1 LQGRGKGGFYI
12 EAIHYYDSGY
22 GYGEGDDGYSG
33 YGENATYA
41 GDDGYSG
48 YGENVTYAGD
58 DGYSGYGEN
67 ATYADNGGNATSAGD
82 DDLPPPEERVPQE
95 CTQVPFEETFL
106 FLSADLAIPPTTA
119 DPNEIGTNFIYD
131 PSPIYN
137 ETEFSDNVFNAVE
150 LESSQITGVCTRTSS
165 TLDGDVGGGD
175 CQFVI
180 VVDGSSVTFGGF
192 IEDNVAGGSPQALV
206 ISGGSAE
213 NTGITGE
220 VALIPVDG
228 NGDEFTGDIFFD
240 AFGYQATLSGIMLV
254 CEMMEAL

>member
-1 LQGRGKGGFYI
+1 LLLFHLQGRGKGGFYI
-12 EAIHYYDSGY
+12 EAVTYYSGY
-22 GYGEGDDGYSG
+22 GYSGYGENATDDGYSGYGANATDDGYDGYSG
-33 YGENATYA
+33 YGENATDA
-41 GDDGYSG
+41 P
-48 YGENVTYAGD
+48 
-58 DGYSGYGEN
+58 
-67 ATYADNGGNATSAGD
+67 SAA
-82 DDLPPPEERVPQE
+82 PPSEERVPQE

-119 DPNEIGTNFIYD
+119 DPNEIGTTFIYD

-137 ETEFSDNVFNAVE
+137 ETEFGDNVFNAVE
-150 LESSQITGVCTRTSS
+150 LENSQITGVCTRTES
-165 TLDGDVGGGD
+165 TLDSDVGGGD
-175 CQFVI
+175 CEFVI

-192 IEDNVAGGSPQALV
+192 IEDNAAGGPPPALV

-220 VALIPVDG
+220 VALLPIDG

-254 CEMMEAL
+254 CEMMEAV